1 MLNLQEIYKLC
12 DGFDGQD
19 RKTSIQKLKRKGFS
33 EETANNFYNI
43 WKRHYMETS
52 ITKDL
57 KLSGIYV
64 QKGIEKKLIE
74 ECSYKERQKY
84 LEALSKEQLIKLA
97 QAILK

>member
-19 RKTSIQKLKRKGFS
+19 RKTSIQKLKRKGYS
-33 EETANNFYNI
+33 EEIANNFYNI
-43 WKRHYMETS
+43 WKRHYMES
-52 ITKDL
+52 RCKDL

-64 QKGIEKKLIE
+64 QNGADKKLIE
-74 ECSYKERQKY
+74 ECSHKERQKY
-84 LEALSKEQLIKLA
+84 LEALSKEQLIKLT

>member
-1 MLNLQEIYKLC
+1 M
-12 DGFDGQD
+12 
-19 RKTSIQKLKRKGFS
+19 KRKGYS
-33 EETANNFYNI
+33 EETANNYYNI
-43 WKRHYMETS
+43 WKRHYKETS

-64 QKGIEKKLIE
+64 QNGTEKKLIE

-84 LEALSKEQLIKLA
+84 LEALSKEQLIKLT